1 MPVVAEFIL
10 GILYILKNPYFPE
23 GDQIGVAAFAA
34 YAREGNYVMLGP
46 GGYVGMYQQ
55 QKGLG
60 HCMRFCSPFSATLT
74 ILQRRLYM

>member
-1 MPVVAEFIL
+1 MLTVVAAFIL

-46 GGYVGMYQQ
+46 GADERMYPA
-55 QKGLG
+55 QKRQG
-60 HCMRFCSPFSATLT
+60 A
-74 ILQRRLYM
+74 Q